1 MDAGYVL
8 TASVRRAS
16 MKLVNAEEVEDIE
29 QAEGLRKKVLVG
41 DDDTKNAMRRF
52 VLEPNARVPRHTNSV
67 EHIQYVL
74 EGGYTVEVEGEKR
87 VAREGDAMHVP
98 AGAVHSYT
106 GGDERGVFLC
116 VVPNEDDEMEVV
128 E

>member
-1 MDAGYVL
+1 
-8 TASVRRAS
+8 
-16 MKLVNAEEVEDIE
+16 MKLVNEEDVEAVE

-41 DDDTKNAMRRF
+41 GEDDDEDGAKNALRRF

-67 EHIQYVL
+67 EHVQYVL
-74 EGGYTVEVEGEKR
+74 EGGYTVEVEGEEH
-87 VAREGDAMHVP
+87 VAHEGDAMHVP
-98 AGAVHSYT
+98 AGAVHSYM

>member
-1 MDAGYVL
+1 
-8 TASVRRAS
+8 
-16 MKLVNAEEVEDIE
+16 MKLVNEEAVEDVE
-29 QAEGLRKKVLVG
+29 QAEGLRKQVLVG
-41 DDDTKNAMRRF
+41 DDDDGDGARNALRRF

-67 EHIQYVL
+67 EHVQYVL
-74 EGGYTVEVEGEKR
+74 EGGYTVEVEGEER

-116 VVPNEDDEMEVV
+116 VVPNEDDEMEMV

>member
-1 MDAGYVL
+1 MNSED
-8 TASVRRAS
+8 
-16 MKLVNAEEVEDIE
+16 VETVE
-29 QAEGLRKKVLVG
+29 QAEGLRKQVLVG
-41 DDDTKNAMRRF
+41 DEEGAANVLRRF
-52 VLEPNARVPRHTNSV
+52 VLEPGARVPRHTNSV

-74 EGGYTVEVEGEKR
+74 EGGYTVEIEGKER
-87 VAREGDAMHVP
+87 VVNEGDAIRVP

-116 VVPNEDDEMEVV
+116 VVPNEEDEMEVV

>member
-1 MDAGYVL
+1 MLL
-8 TASVRRAS
+8 T
-16 MKLVNAEEVEDIE
+16 NIENIEEVE

-41 DDDTKNAMRRF
+41 EGDGARNALRRF
-52 VLEPNARVPRHTNSV
+52 VLEPGARVPRHTNSV
-67 EHIQYVL
+67 EHVQYVL
-74 EGGYTVEVEGEKR
+74 EGGYTVEVEGEER
-87 VAREGDAMHVP
+87 VAQEGDAMRVP

-116 VVPNEDDEMEVV
+116 VVPNEEDEMEVV

>member
-1 MDAGYVL
+1 MLL
-8 TASVRRAS
+8 TNPENV
-16 MKLVNAEEVEDIE
+16 EEVE
-29 QAEGLRKKVLVG
+29 QAEGLRKQVLVG
-41 DDDTKNAMRRF
+41 DEAGARNALRRF

-74 EGGYTVEVEGEKR
+74 EGGYTVEVEGEER
-87 VAREGDAMHVP
+87 VVEEGDAMYVP

-116 VVPNEDDEMEVV
+116 VVPNEEDEMEVV

>member
-1 MDAGYVL
+1 MNPVNHKDA
-8 TASVRRAS
+8 
-16 MKLVNAEEVEDIE
+16 EVVE
-29 QAEGLRKKVLVG
+29 QAEGLRKQVLVDG
-41 DDDTKNAMRRF
+41 DGARNALRRF

-67 EHIQYVL
+67 EHVQYVL
-74 EGGYTVEVEGEKR
+74 EGGYTVEVEGEER
-87 VAREGDAMHVP
+87 VVREGDAMRIP
-98 AGAVHSYT
+98 EGAVHSYT

>member
-1 MDAGYVL
+1 MEL
-8 TASVRRAS
+8 T
-16 MKLVNAEEVEDIE
+16 NAENVEQVE

-41 DDDTKNAMRRF
+41 DAEGANVLRRF
-52 VLEPNARVPRHTNSV
+52 VLEPNAHVPRHTNSV
-67 EHIQYVL
+67 EHVQYVL
-74 EGGYTVEVEGEKR
+74 QGGYTVEVEGDER
-87 VAREGDAMHVP
+87 VVSEGDAMRVP
-98 AGAVHSYT
+98 AGAVHSYE